1 MLFSCT
7 SLHATAVAP
16 LADRGSP
23 ASRRRLYIC
32 CCDSSIGTRLLPAG
46 RLYIVC
52 CRCVDSIVAP
62 SSAWGDC
69 KCYLVKIRPSRLGGR
84 GRAGAEGTVG
94 NPICLTLLLQSYM
107 HSFIHPAPPACLA
120 AEPPARSR
128 LLSEGGQPNVA
139 MQGELRAVRPA
150 QSEPWSLVHHRHDDP
165 CYRDAHYTRHHG
177 ITWPCSL
184 HLSTVLI
191 QSFLPLLCRGNNT
204 YCYFVTA
211 VRAHAMTALPS
222 PPGNTPRCIARLPQS
237 LLAAGGLLS
246 QPRPSPLAV

>member
-150 QSEPWSLVHHRHDDP
+150 QSEPWSLVTT
-165 CYRDAHYTRHHG
+165 TRATGMLTTHG
-177 ITWPCSL
+177 ITAS
-184 HLSTVLI
+184 
-191 QSFLPLLCRGNNT
+191 RG
-204 YCYFVTA
+204 
-211 VRAHAMTALPS
+211 HAACIS
-222 PPGNTPRCIARLPQS
+222 PPS
-237 LLAAGGLLS
+237 LSNPFFPCFVVVTIPTATLS
-246 QPRPSPLAV
+246 QLCVRMR

>member
-107 HSFIHPAPPACLA
+107 HSSIHSFIQHHLPASLPSRQHVVGCCRKAGSPTSLCK
-120 AEPPARSR
+120 ESCARYAQHKASHGRWSR
-128 LLSEGGQPNVA
+128 RPVLPGCSLHTASRHHVA
-139 MQGELRAVRPA
+139 MQPA
-150 QSEPWSLVHHRHDDP
+150 
-165 CYRDAHYTRHHG
+165 
-177 ITWPCSL
+177 SL
-184 HLSTVLI
+184 HRPYPILSSL
-191 QSFLPLLCRGNNT
+191 
-204 YCYFVTA
+204 
-211 VRAHAMTALPS
+211 ALS
-222 PPGNTPRCIARLPQS
+222 W
-237 LLAAGGLLS
+237 
-246 QPRPSPLAV
+246 